1 MFDHSFR
8 GARRATLAPAIA
20 LTCALVL
27 TTSCVS
33 RQRYDETQLAA
44 KHYQKTTLDYERQI
58 AALETENASLRR
70 QLKASEMNVQNA
82 SADLDERLRS
92 LNEKIA
98 EMGTNPGDITKF
110 RVDGGYVYQVKEAI
124 LFALGSSDLSAE
136 GQQALIETVAPDIN
150 SRAHGRIYVRGH
162 TDSVPVKKPE
172 TLAKFPHG
180 NLQLSAARA
189 VEVAALLVEKGKVAN
204 DRVVVMGFGPS
215 DPVAPN
221 DNAENRQ
228 RNRRVEIFVSDEG
241 ADPLGAPAKRAS
253 EASTELTDDVK

>member
-1 MFDHSFR
+1 MFDQKLF
-8 GARRATLAPAIA
+8 GARRSTFAPAIA
-20 LTCALVL
+20 LSFAVLV
-27 TTSCVS
+27 SGACVS
-33 RQRYDETQLAA
+33 QQKYDETQLAA
-44 KHYQKTTLDYERQI
+44 KHYQKTTFDYERQI
-58 AALETENASLRR
+58 AALETEVASLRR
-70 QLKASEMNVQNA
+70 QLKASETNVQSA

-98 EMGTNPGDITKF
+98 ELGANPGDITKF

-124 LFALGSSDLSAE
+124 LFALGSADLSE
-136 GQQALIETVAPDIN
+136 DGRKALVETVAPDIN

-180 NLQLSAARA
+180 NLQLSSARA
-189 VEVAALLVEKGKVAN
+189 VEVAALLIEKGKVAN

-215 DPVAPN
+215 DPVAAN
-221 DNAENRQ
+221 DSAENRQ
-228 RNRRVEIFVSDEG
+228 KNRRVEIFVSDEG
-241 ADPLGAPAKRAS
+241 MDAQPMAKPA

>member
-1 MFDHSFR
+1 MIDHKLRLARGSALALSF
-8 GARRATLAPAIA
+8 AA
-20 LTCALVL
+20 LLSSA
-27 TTSCVS
+27 CVS
-33 RQRYDETQLAA
+33 QQKYDETQLAA
-44 KHYQKTTLDYERQI
+44 KHYQKTSFDYERQI

-70 QLKASEMNVQNA
+70 QLKAGEVNVQSA

-98 EMGTNPGDITKF
+98 ELGANPGDITKF

-124 LFALGSSDLSAE
+124 LFALGSADLSAE
-136 GQQALIETVAPDIN
+136 GQNALVDKIAPDIN
-150 SRAHGRIYVRGH
+150 SRPHGRIYVRGH
-162 TDSVPVKKPE
+162 TDSIPVKKPE

-189 VEVAALLVEKGKVAN
+189 VAVAALLVEKGRVAD

-228 RNRRVEIFVSDEG
+228 KNRRVEIFVSDEG
-241 ADPLGAPAKRAS
+241 LDAGAPAKRAT
-253 EASTELTDDVK
+253 EASGELTDDLK

>member
-1 MFDHSFR
+1 MIDHQFR
-8 GARRATLAPAIA
+8 GARRATIAPAIA
-20 LTCALVL
+20 LTVAALL
-27 TTSCVS
+27 GGACVS
-33 RQRYDETQLAA
+33 QQKYDDTQLAA
-44 KHYQKTTLDYERQI
+44 KHYQKTSFDYEKQI
-58 AALETENASLRR
+58 TALETEVASLRR
-70 QLKASEMNVQNA
+70 QLKASEVNVQSA

-98 EMGTNPGDITKF
+98 ELGANPGDITKF

-124 LFALGSSDLSAE
+124 LFALGSAELSAE
-136 GQQALIETVAPDIN
+136 GQKALVETVAPDIN

-189 VEVAALLVEKGKVAN
+189 VEVAALLVEKGKVAD

-215 DPVAPN
+215 DPVAAN
-221 DNAENRQ
+221 DSAENRQ
-228 RNRRVEIFVSDEG
+228 KNRRVEIFVSDEG
-241 ADPLGAPAKRAS
+241 SEPMKAAKKAEEANSQPADDLK
-253 EASTELTDDVK
+253 

>member
-1 MFDHSFR
+1 MFDQQLR
-8 GARRATLAPAIA
+8 GARRSAFASACFAAA
-20 LTCALVL
+20 LISGA
-27 TTSCVS
+27 CVS
-33 RQRYDETQLAA
+33 QDKYDQTQLAA
-44 KHYQKTTLDYERQI
+44 KHYQKTSFDYERQI

-70 QLKASEMNVQNA
+70 QMKAGDMNVQNA

-92 LNEKIA
+92 LNDKIA
-98 EMGTNPGDITKF
+98 ELGANPGDITKF

-124 LFALGSSDLSAE
+124 LFALGSADLSAE
-136 GQQALIETVAPDIN
+136 GQKALIDTVAPDIN
-150 SRAHGRIYVRGH
+150 SRPYAKVFVRGH

-189 VEVAALLVEKGKVAN
+189 VEVAALLTEKGVVDK

-215 DPVAPN
+215 EPIAKN

-228 RNRRVEIFVSDEG
+228 KNRRVEIFVSDQG
-241 ADPLGAPAKRAS
+241 AEPVSAKKPAEANAGAN
-253 EASTELTDDVK
+253 TELTDDVK